1 MSNIVKVFPTE
12 AELSLVSS
20 QVRCSEENCSAV
32 FKSTSNLNMHLI
44 RHHKISSLE
53 LCKKDI
59 VRQFY
64 CPAQLCMYN
73 KDAKKYFT
81 KLKYLKQHFLKV
93 HAAKI
98 FICDKCDKKFS
109 TKAFHNMHVK
119 SCGSLFQCTCGF
131 TYNSVEALL
140 THCKRKGHVS
150 VNSSANK
157 PEKLETSIDVL
168 ETKVLKKPERLI
180 CPKLSSDMSYPI
192 HHIAAIALSELSA
205 CCSTPKVVDKGSQT
219 DKSNFWKELK
229 KNSNSKSE
237 RKQNSS
243 QQTQTT
249 GKSKNQKINTET
261 QTNSEYL
268 KNKIKSPS
276 RVVSSKKR
284 KKSMET
290 QTKELFNL
298 CNDDTKTF
306 ESKVSFCQNLDKD
319 TEKESQFYSSEILVD
334 NLFQD
339 VASDFLKDSGSL
351 NNENRPLDSLNRIA
365 AKSIINRDELLN
377 KRAKIN
383 QSPESSS
390 KQLFNTNNE
399 LNICNKEFESDLND
413 LNMSCKKLN
422 NDNENL
428 YLMEGGSYNAF
439 DKLCNIETQ
448 TEIDNLLA
456 KCNDDSSFTLCSTTE
471 TQTIDFDPLLY
482 SNMCTQTCEEV
493 NQLFNFNFVDI
504 ETQTAW
510 PDL

>member
-1 MSNIVKVFPTE
+1 MSKIIKVFPTE
-12 AELSLVSS
+12 EELSLVSS
-20 QVRCSEENCSAV
+20 HVRCSEENCSAV

-53 LCKKDI
+53 LCKKDA

-73 KDAKKYFT
+73 KDSKKHFT

-93 HAAKI
+93 HAAKN
-98 FICDKCDKKFS
+98 FIC
-109 TKAFHNMHVK
+109 
-119 SCGSLFQCTCGF
+119 
-131 TYNSVEALL
+131 VEALL

-150 VNSSANK
+150 LNSNSNK
-157 PEKLETSIDVL
+157 PDKLNAQAEIPES
-168 ETKVLKKPERLI
+168 KALKKPERLI
-180 CPKLSSDMSYPI
+180 CPKLPSEVSYPI

-205 CCSTPKVVDKGSQT
+205 CCSTPKVIDKGIQT
-219 DKSNFWKELK
+219 DYKTNFWKDFK
-229 KNSNSKSE
+229 KTSNAKIE

-243 QQTQTT
+243 QTQTT
-249 GKSKNQKINTET
+249 GRAKNQKINTET

-268 KNKIKSPS
+268 RNKLKSPS
-276 RVVSSKKR
+276 RVTSSKKR

-290 QTKELFNL
+290 QTKEFLNL
-298 CNDDTKTF
+298 NGENAGTF
-306 ESKVSFCQNLDKD
+306 ESNVSFCKDLDKE
-319 TEKESQFYSSEILVD
+319 TEKESRFYNSEMLVE

-339 VASDFLKDSGSL
+339 VTSDFLKDNGENLNGENSQLDNL
-351 NNENRPLDSLNRIA
+351 NNMS

-377 KRAKIN
+377 KRTKIN
-383 QSPESSS
+383 PSPESTT
-390 KQLFNTNNE
+390 KQNLFTDNGE
-399 LNICNKEFESDLND
+399 LNICNKEFETELNE
-413 LNMSCKKLN
+413 LNMTCKKLN

-428 YLMEGGSYNAF
+428 YLMEGGSYNVF
-439 DKLCNIETQ
+439 DRLCNIETQ
-448 TEIDNLLA
+448 TEIDNFLTE
-456 KCNDDSSFTLCSTTE
+456 CTDDSSFTLCSTTE

-482 SNMCTQTCEEV
+482 SNMCTQTCDEV